1 MTKTSI
7 VCLTCWVLCS
17 PLLQAQEAGSGFD
30 LRATLSGQAVASTL
44 STEDPRSGSVG
55 TAGFRSVLY
64 PTWKIDEHWAVTG
77 AWQLYTRPY
86 FFDSLSTA
94 GYGAN
99 GDLLQTTLNYSRISG
114 KGSILVRAGQLS
126 TAFGSFPLR
135 YDDAENALVDSPLE
149 YGYYYAPV
157 STLGLAG
164 AQIDATRGKWDA
176 RAQFANSSPAN
187 PRSLFASG
195 QYGNWA
201 GGAGYTIRQGFRV
214 GVSGSRGP
222 YLDSEREALF
232 PGELSPSQLPAHA
245 LGLDIEWARGHWNLQ
260 GELQRFVLPY
270 TVIPTYR
277 EQAGYAEVKRGLHP
291 RWYIAARAGYTDAGE
306 RGNVQ
311 SIEAV
316 TGFRPDSFQ
325 LIKIDYEFENRS
337 MGEYGFD
344 NTFAV
349 QVVTTLHFS
358 ATRK

>member
-1 MTKTSI
+1 LLC
-7 VCLTCWVLCS
+7 VQCLS
-17 PLLQAQEAGSGFD
+17 AQEATSGFD

-55 TAGFRSVLY
+55 TAGFRSVFY

-86 FFDSLSTA
+86 FYDSLSTT

-99 GDLLQTTLNYSRISG
+99 GDLLQATLNYSRVSG
-114 KGSILVRAGQLS
+114 KGSVLIRAGQLS

-135 YDDAENALVDSPLE
+135 YDDATNVLVDSPLE

-164 AQIDATRGKWDA
+164 VQMDATRGKWDA

-187 PRSLFASG
+187 PKSLFASG

-201 GGAGYTIRQGFRV
+201 GGAGYTVRQGFRV

-222 YLDSEREALF
+222 YLDPEREEYL
-232 PGELSPSQLPAHA
+232 PGELNPSQLPAHA

-270 TVIPTYR
+270 TVIPTFH
-277 EQAGYAEVKRGLHP
+277 EQAGYAEVKRTLSP
-291 RWYIAARAGYTDAGE
+291 RWYVAARGGYTDAGE
-306 RGNVQ
+306 RGSVQ
-311 SIEAV
+311 SIEAM
-316 TGFRPDSFQ
+316 TGLRPDSFQ
-325 LIKIDYEFENRS
+325 LIKIDYEFEHRS
-337 MGEYGFD
+337 MGEYTTD

-349 QVVTTLHFS
+349 QFVTTLHFS
-358 ATRK
+358 AAKK